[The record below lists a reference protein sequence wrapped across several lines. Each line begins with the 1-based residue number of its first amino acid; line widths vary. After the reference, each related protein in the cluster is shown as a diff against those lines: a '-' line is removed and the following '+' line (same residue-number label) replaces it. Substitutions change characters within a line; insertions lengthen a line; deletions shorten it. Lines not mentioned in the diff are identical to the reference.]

1 MLQFL
6 QHRPNQSSHPDLIP
20 FVGQSR
26 VGSIAHHQDPAVS
39 TAVPEAGEDEEMEG
53 TLLMVMRHSGATGED
68 YISVLIGVWHFEEA

>member
-1 MLQFL
+1 M
-6 QHRPNQSSHPDLIP
+6 
-20 FVGQSR
+20 
-26 VGSIAHHQDPAVS
+26 GSIAHHQDPAVS